1 MENNKYWLHRISHEW
16 DAAYKLLSEGW
27 LTIGWS
33 SLYDSGIDKVKD
45 VKEFEKIMTEH
56 NYNIY
61 RSRWSLWNFL
71 NFGYNDYVVVPL
83 FNGKF
88 SVYII
93 KGQALPITE
102 LPNFDSFKSE
112 SNDII
117 SHDSNGLLYR
127 PESSENVDLGFMIDV
142 EPIKTQL
149 SRNEYAD
156 GRLTARMKIRQT
168 NADISDLAES
178 INKIINADTP
188 INLYAS
194 LIDTLAEKLLD
205 IIKTQ
210 LNPDK
215 FELLV
220 KWYFNKI
227 GATNTYRPA
236 KNSSDKYDGADAD
249 IVAEFEPLKIIFYV
263 QAKLHDGR
271 TSQWA
276 VEQISKYKNQH
287 EFAAGDYFIIPWVIS
302 TADSFSNEAVVM
314 AQNNNVRLIG
324 GIEFAQMLIDS
335 GITDI
340 NKAFE

>member
-16 DAAYKLLSEGW
+16 DAAYKLLSDGW

-33 SLYDSGIDKVKD
+33 SLHDSGIHKVTD
-45 VKEFEKIMTEH
+45 IEEFEKIMSEH
-56 NYNIY
+56 NYSIY
-61 RSRWSLWNFL
+61 RSRRNLWNFL
-71 NFGYNDYVVVPL
+71 NFRYNDYIIVPL

-88 SVYII
+88 SVYRI
-93 KGQALPITE
+93 KGQALPISE
-102 LPNFDSFKSE
+102 LNGFKDFKADN
-112 SNDII
+112 NDTI
-117 SHDSNGLLYR
+117 SRNSNGLLYHS
-127 PESSENVDLGFMIDV
+127 ESGEIIDLGFIIKV

-156 GRLTARMKIRQT
+156 SKLTARMKIRQT

-302 TADSFSNEAVVM
+302 TADSFSNEAVVI

>member
-1 MENNKYWLHRISHEW
+1 M
-16 DAAYKLLSEGW
+16 
-27 LTIGWS
+27 
-33 SLYDSGIDKVKD
+33 
-45 VKEFEKIMTEH
+45 
-56 NYNIY
+56 
-61 RSRWSLWNFL
+61 
-71 NFGYNDYVVVPL
+71 
-83 FNGKF
+83 
-88 SVYII
+88 
-93 KGQALPITE
+93 
-102 LPNFDSFKSE
+102 
-112 SNDII
+112 
-117 SHDSNGLLYR
+117 
-127 PESSENVDLGFMIDV
+127 
-142 EPIKTQL
+142 
-149 SRNEYAD
+149 
-156 GRLTARMKIRQT
+156 
-168 NADISDLAES
+168 
-178 INKIINADTP
+178 
-188 INLYAS
+188 
-194 LIDTLAEKLLD
+194 LD

-236 KNSSDKYDGADAD
+236 KNSSDKYNGADAD
-249 IVAEFEPLKIIFYV
+249 IIAEFEPLKIIFYV
-263 QAKLHDGR
+263 QTKLHDGK

-302 TADSFSNEAVVM
+302 TADNFSNEAVVM